1 MKILL
6 ITEYFP
12 PIIHGGGELSAQTLA
27 QELVKNDIEVHVLT
41 SKRKNSKVHEIKD
54 NVKIHRLL
62 KTGVNPRNLLDN
74 FKRTI
79 LLPTSIKKEFYKLNK
94 KEKFDVIHFLNTTSI
109 TELKTKIKK
118 VATINNYTNFCPKSN
133 LYHKTNFKPG
143 EKNFIKYLKCMFTSD
158 YIGKQKLKPYLK
170 YNPFFLIPLYIN
182 YLNRRKQI
190 KYVDK
195 FIVLNDLIP
204 LKNSKKMENKLW
216 PSSEMPA
223 AQLLV
228 FMIH

>member
-170 YNPFFLIPLYIN
+170 
-182 YLNRRKQI
+182 
-190 KYVDK
+190 
-195 FIVLNDLIP
+195 
-204 LKNSKKMENKLW
+204 E
-216 PSSEMPA
+216 E
-223 AQLLV
+223 
-228 FMIH
+228 